1 MVNLPDYRATKM
13 RRSIQLLMMTAFVLL
28 ATVAQAAVK
37 TEGNFVTIDIENA
50 QAGAARVVRLQV
62 VNDNIMR
69 VQATSESQLPVKP
82 ASLMIV
88 QQTAKPTT
96 SHRTAWDD

>member
-1 MVNLPDYRATKM
+1 MKIATKLFL
-13 RRSIQLLMMTAFVLL
+13 ITAFALF

-62 VNDNIMR
+62 VNDNIVR
-69 VQATSESQLPVKP
+69 VQATCEAQLPTKP
-82 ASLMIV
+82 HSCAL
-88 QQTAKPTT
+88 TAM
-96 SHRTAWDD
+96 SHNPISRA